1 MFHNSVKTLIKA
13 DKEFKKAMIY
23 MQEVRIK
30 RNRSSGNVA
39 DMINKATQI
48 ILVKLRQGIPGENYS
63 EISLKEAYTAEK
75 EYLKI
80 FGEE

>member
-1 MFHNSVKTLIKA
+1 MLTTCFITEGQNIDQS

-23 MQEVRIK
+23 MQVRIK

-48 ILVKLRQGIPGENYS
+48 ILVKLRQGIPGQNYS

-75 EYLKI
+75 EYL
-80 FGEE
+80 